1 MAKKIIYHIEGFDCL
16 ACATKAEDIL
26 SNNDKI
32 LSVNIDVNNEKL
44 FITYKDGNFC
54 VATDP
59 KDIKNPININKL
71 NAQCCDGEPEVKNA
85 FMNSIK
91 DLNVALSE
99 LDPV

>member
-44 FITYKDGNFC
+44 FITYKDEPLTLDEIHQLIGR
-54 VATDP
+54 
-59 KDIKNPININKL
+59 I
-71 NAQCCDGEPEVKNA
+71 DG
-85 FMNSIK
+85 SIIH
-91 DLNVALSE
+91 VE
-99 LDPV
+99 LEKAYCKH